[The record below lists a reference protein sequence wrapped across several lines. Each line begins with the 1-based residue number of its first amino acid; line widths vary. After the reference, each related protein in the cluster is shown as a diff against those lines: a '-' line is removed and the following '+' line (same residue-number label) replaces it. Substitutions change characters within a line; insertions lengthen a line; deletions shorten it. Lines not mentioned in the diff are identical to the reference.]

1 MSATEAPSTYL
12 DFLPIIFQERSE
24 AAPGEPA
31 GANYVGLLLR
41 AFEEILSGGGVD
53 GHPSLNGAIDRLP
66 ELFTPALAPPEF
78 LDWLS
83 GWVALVH
90 RADLPT
96 DARRRL
102 LAGAV
107 SLYRWRG
114 TRRGLADAIR
124 LYTGLEPDIRE
135 PGPDLRIG
143 DTTVV
148 GEGRIGGGLPHTFEV
163 RVRIT
168 DVTDDGG
175 DATPLAE
182 RARRDHDVLRDLI
195 ESQKPAHT
203 LCTLVVEVPTMQ
215 IGVRSTV
222 GADTLLGSAFA

>member
-1 MSATEAPSTYL
+1 MSTTAAPSSYL
-12 DFLPIIFQERSE
+12 DFLPIIFQERGDGGDGPP
-24 AAPGEPA
+24 AA
-31 GANYVGLLLR
+31 ANYVGLLLR
-41 AFEEILSGGGVD
+41 AFEEILSGDGVD
-53 GHPSLNGAIDRLP
+53 GHPSLNRAIDRLP
-66 ELFTPALAPPEF
+66 DLFTPALAPPEF

-90 RADLPT
+90 RADMDVET
-96 DARRRL
+96 RRRL

-143 DTTVV
+143 ETTVV

-168 DVTDDGG
+168 GDDGDG
-175 DATPLAE
+175 LPLAE
-182 RARRDHDVLRDLI
+182 RAQRDHDVLRALI
-195 ESQKPAHT
+195 DSQKPAHT

>member
-1 MSATEAPSTYL
+1 MSATEIPSTYL
-12 DFLPIIFQERSE
+12 DFLPLIFQERGE
-24 AAPGEPA
+24 GAPGEPA

-66 ELFTPALAPPEF
+66 DLFTPALAPPEF

-90 RADLPT
+90 RADLPE

-114 TRRGLADAIR
+114 TRRGLAAAIQ

-168 DVTDDGG
+168 GSGDDGV
-175 DATPLAE
+175 PLAE
-182 RARRDHDVLRDLI
+182 RARRDHDLLRALI

-215 IGVRSTV
+215 IGVRSTI